1 MAQVLARR
9 IAKCVFFILLSLVVG
24 RSIGCAETYISQ
36 DFADKIAVFIS
47 GESNIE
53 TLYDA
58 YFYIDFSIVMS
69 ITTAVYLTI
78 AKLIKKQGA
87 SKMPIPTY
95 MWLKD
100 GGGADIQGS
109 VDVQDREGTLKLSA

>member
-9 IAKCVFFILLSLVVG
+9 IAKCVFFILLSLAVG
-24 RSIGCAETYISQ
+24 RSIGSAETYISQ

-78 AKLIKKQGA
+78 AKLIKKTR
-87 SKMPIPTY
+87 SK
-95 MWLKD
+95 
-100 GGGADIQGS
+100 
-109 VDVQDREGTLKLSA
+109 